1 MNVWPVRTALRCAL
15 LGLGLGLGCAAVA
28 QTGSPAKTRP
38 ASAATPAATPATQ
51 PAAAQAAKQPAF
63 RYGQHPE
70 AMAFADELA
79 ARRGLDP
86 DWVRQHIAQAQRNPS
101 VLRLMAPAPSGTPK
115 NWVAYRARFIEPVRL
130 RAGLRFWQDHRDTLA
145 RAEAEFGVPASLIVG
160 VIGVETLYGRHTGN
174 FRVIDALTTLAFDF
188 PASHPR
194 AAVRAA
200 FFKSELEHFL
210 SLAQRKGMDAQ
221 ALRGSYAGAMGWP
234 QFMPS
239 SWAQWAI
246 DFDGDGT
253 VDLFNSTA
261 DVIGSVANYFK
272 AFGWQTGQPTHFPV
286 AFDADKLDKDA
297 LLAPDILPT
306 FSVASF
312 TAKGAVLEGAALQH
326 AGQLALVEL
335 ENGAD
340 PPSYLA
346 GTENFYVVTRY
357 NWSSYYAL
365 AVLELG
371 DAVQAL
377 LAPR

>member
-1 MNVWPVRTALRCAL
+1 MFQGLRYLPVRKTARTALAL
-15 LGLGLGLGCAAVA
+15 CLAAVF
-28 QTGSPAKTRP
+28 TT
-38 ASAATPAATPATQ
+38 ASAQPSANRER
-51 PAAAQAAKQPAF
+51 PAAAPQQPAF
-63 RYGQHPE
+63 TYDQHAG

-79 ARRGLDP
+79 SRRSLDP
-86 DWVRQHIAQAQRNPS
+86 AWVRQQMAQAQRTPA
-101 VLRLMAPAPSGTPK
+101 VIRLMAPAPRGTPK
-115 NWVAYRARFIEPVRL
+115 NWAAYRARFIEPVRL
-130 RAGLRFWQDHRDTLA
+130 RAGQRFWEDNRSALA

-160 VIGVETLYGRHTGN
+160 VIGVETLYGQHTGS

-194 AAVRAA
+194 AEARSA
-200 FFKSELEHFL
+200 FFKSELEHYL
-210 SLAQRKGMDAQ
+210 SLTQRNGLDPQ

-239 SWAQWAI
+239 SWAQYAI
-246 DFDGDGT
+246 DFDGDGR
-253 VDLFNSTA
+253 VDLFNSTT

-272 AFGWQTGQPTHFPV
+272 VFGWQTDMPTHYPV

-312 TAKGAVLEGAALQH
+312 TAKGAVLQGAALQH
-326 AGQLALVEL
+326 PGQLALVEL
-335 ENGAD
+335 ENGTA

-365 AVLELG
+365 AVIELG
-371 DAVQAL
+371 ETIQAL
-377 LAPR
+377 MAAR